1 MWLSNFLSIEA
12 QNVTNRL
19 RDQTDELA
27 QVLTKNADSEEI
39 NKSSSECLQEFA
51 STYTMIADNRYNL
64 DTFLKASR
72 I

>member
-1 MWLSNFLSIEA
+1 MAIIFGFTLKKQILK
-12 QNVTNRL
+12 NRL

-51 STYTMIADNRYNL
+51 STYTMIADNR
-64 DTFLKASR
+64 
-72 I
+72 